1 MREFATGVG
10 VEADIGAPP
19 LTQLSVM
26 RTRPRRKE
34 SRAGDAP
41 PAVPYPRTPRT
52 RRRNSGTTSA
62 SNQGFFLSQP
72 VVRQLGWGVGRN
84 SGR

>member
-1 MREFATGVG
+1 MGGFATGVG
-10 VEADIGAPP
+10 SEADIGAPP
-19 LTQLSVM
+19 LTQLSSM
-26 RTRPRRKE
+26 RTRPG
-34 SRAGDAP
+34 AAPGDAP

-52 RRRNSGTTSA
+52 RCRSSGTTSA